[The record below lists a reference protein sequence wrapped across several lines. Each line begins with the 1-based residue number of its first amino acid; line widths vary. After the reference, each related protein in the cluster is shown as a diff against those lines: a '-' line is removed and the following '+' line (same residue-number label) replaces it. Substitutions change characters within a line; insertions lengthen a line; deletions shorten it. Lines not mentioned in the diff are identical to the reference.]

1 MADIIQLLPDS
12 VANQI
17 AAGEVIQ
24 RPASVVKELVENSID
39 AKATSITINIK
50 DAGRTLIQ
58 IIDNGTGMS
67 ETDARLSFE
76 RHATSKIRKAE
87 DLFSITTM
95 GFRGEALASI
105 AAVASVDVKT
115 RLAKNETGTNIVIEG
130 SVVLTQDPV
139 SCAPGT
145 IFTVKNLFYN
155 IPARRKFLKSN
166 TTEFGHILSE
176 FERIALA
183 NPEVEFKLYHND
195 SQLFNLPRG
204 NTRQRIVAVFGKK
217 TNQNLVAI
225 EAETSIINVRGF
237 IGKPENARKKSGEQF
252 FFINNRFMRNPY
264 LHKAIVDAYK
274 NILQPES
281 VPSYFLYLEAAPE
294 TIDVNIHPTKTE
306 IKFEDQ
312 QAVWQIIHATVKQSL
327 GKNNIVPSIDF
338 DVEQGF
344 DIPVLTK
351 NTEIK
356 KPFVE
361 INPYFNPFD
370 EKPIPPRNQNKSISL
385 LEKENLANWEKLY
398 EGFENEKNLTDD
410 FVNAN
415 QSVNQQKT
423 IDSNFSGNYFQFKNK
438 YILTPVKSGLMII
451 DQKKAHERI
460 LFEKFM
466 FSLES
471 KTVISQR
478 TLFPKTIELSHKEHS
493 LILGIIDDIRMLG
506 FDISDIGNNSLIV
519 NGLPA
524 DSSDQEPEQIIDK
537 FLHEYL
543 NTEIDIKTR
552 AKEKIAQSLAK
563 ASAISSNQSLTSEE
577 MSEIVDLLFACSVPN
592 FSPFGKK
599 IISILKTEEIEKRF
613 S

>member
-67 ETDARLSFE
+67 DTDARLSFE
-76 RHATSKIRKAE
+76 RHSTSKIRKAE

-105 AAVASVDVKT
+105 AAVASVDLKT
-115 RLAKNETGTNIVIEG
+115 RLEKNEIGTHIIVEG
-130 SVVLTQDPV
+130 SSVLSQEPA

-183 NPEVEFKLYHND
+183 NPTVEFKLYHND
-195 SQLFNLPRG
+195 SQLFGLPAT
-204 NTRQRIVAVFGKK
+204 NVRQRIVGIFGKK
-217 TNQNLVAI
+217 INQNLVAI
-225 EAETSIINVRGF
+225 DAETSIINVRGF

-281 VPSYFLYLEAAPE
+281 VPSYFLYLEAAPD

-338 DVEQGF
+338 DMEQGF

-356 KPFVE
+356 NPVVE

-370 EKPIPPRNQNKSISL
+370 EKPSPARNQNKSISS

-398 EGFENEKNLTDD
+398 DGFENENNLTEN
-410 FVNAN
+410 FSAPN
-415 QSVNQQKT
+415 QREQQQK
-423 IDSNFSGNYFQFKNK
+423 ISENNLSGKYFQFKNK

-471 KTVISQR
+471 NTVISQR
-478 TLFPKTIELSHKEHS
+478 TLFPKTIELGAKEHGLLMS
-493 LILGIIDDIRMLG
+493 VLDEIKMLG
-506 FDISDIGNNSLIV
+506 FDIADAGEYSVIV

-537 FLHEYL
+537 FLNEYL
-543 NTEIDIKTR
+543 NSEIDMKTR

-563 ASAISSNQSLTSEE
+563 AAAISSSQTLTTEE
-577 MSEIVDLLFACSVPN
+577 MSELVDMLFACSMPN

>member
-1 MADIIQLLPDS
+1 MADIIHLLPDS

-39 AKATSITINIK
+39 ANATSITINIK

-105 AAVASVDVKT
+105 AAVASVDLKT
-115 RLAKNETGTNIVIEG
+115 RLATNETGTHIEIEG
-130 SVVLTQDPV
+130 SVVLSQNSV

-176 FERIALA
+176 FERIVLA
-183 NPEVEFKLYHND
+183 NPGVEFKLYHND
-195 SQLFNLPRG
+195 SQLFSLPQ
-204 NTRQRIVAVFGKK
+204 THIRQRIVSVFGKK

-274 NILQPES
+274 NILQPDS
-281 VPSYFLYLEAAPE
+281 IPSYFLYLEAAPE

-312 QAVWQIIHATVKQSL
+312 QAVWQIVHATVKQSL

-338 DVEQGF
+338 NVEQGF
-344 DIPVLTK
+344 EIPVLTK

-356 KPFVE
+356 KPVVE

-370 EKPIPPRNQNKSISL
+370 EKPASSRDHNKSVSS
-385 LEKENLANWEKLY
+385 LEKENIANWEKLY
-398 EGFENEKNLTDD
+398 DGFENEKNLKDD
-410 FVNAN
+410 VSIPT
-415 QSVNQQKT
+415 QVEPQQK
-423 IDSNFSGNYFQFKNK
+423 INDSNLSGKYFQFKNK
-438 YILTPVKSGLMII
+438 YILTPVKSGLMVI

-471 KTVISQR
+471 RTVISQR
-478 TLFPKTIELSHKEHS
+478 TLFPKIIELSPKEHG
-493 LILGIIDDIRMLG
+493 LLMEIIDDIRMLG
-506 FDISDIGNNSLIV
+506 FDISDAGNHSFTV
-519 NGLPA
+519 NGLPG
-524 DSSDQEPEQIIDK
+524 DSSDQKPEQIIDK

-543 NTEIDIKTR
+543 NTEIDIRTR
-552 AKEKIAQSLAK
+552 AKEKIAQSMAK
-563 ASAISSNQSLTSEE
+563 ASAISSNQNLTTEE
-577 MSEIVDLLFACSVPN
+577 MSELVDLLFACSIPN